1 MAQQSNSTNITFY
14 AKINNN
20 LASVY
25 PKTSA
30 YNVMYDDSSTVKDTI
45 DSIIAEILRL
55 ENLLSIDSVYIRD
68 SNGIIL
74 DDGSGSNLVAVA
86 SLIANNDTPNNG

>member
-1 MAQQSNSTNITFY
+1 MAQQNSSKITLF
-14 AKINNN
+14 AKINNQ

-30 YNVMYDDSSTVKDTI
+30 DNVMYDDSSTVKDTI

-68 SNGIIL
+68 SNGIVL

-86 SLIANNDTPNNG
+86 SLIANNETSSDS

>member
-1 MAQQSNSTNITFY
+1 MAQPSSTNITLF
-14 AKINNN
+14 AKINNQ

-30 YNVMYDDSSTVKDTI
+30 DNVIYDNSSTVKETI
-45 DSIIAEILRL
+45 DSIIAEITRL
-55 ENLLSIDSVYIRD
+55 EDLLSINSLYIKD
-68 SNGIIL
+68 SNGITL

-86 SLIANNDTPNNG
+86 SLVTEKLPST

>member
-1 MAQQSNSTNITFY
+1 MAQQNSSKITLF
-14 AKINNN
+14 AKINNQ

-30 YNVMYDDSSTVKDTI
+30 DNVMYDDSSTLKDTI

-68 SNGIIL
+68 SNGIVL

-86 SLIANNDTPNNG
+86 SLIANNETSSDS

>member
-1 MAQQSNSTNITFY
+1 MAQQSNSTNITLF
-14 AKINNN
+14 AKINNQ

-30 YNVMYDDSSTVKDTI
+30 DNVMYDDSSTVKDTI

-68 SNGIIL
+68 SNGIVL

-86 SLIANNDTPNNG
+86 SLIANNETSSDS